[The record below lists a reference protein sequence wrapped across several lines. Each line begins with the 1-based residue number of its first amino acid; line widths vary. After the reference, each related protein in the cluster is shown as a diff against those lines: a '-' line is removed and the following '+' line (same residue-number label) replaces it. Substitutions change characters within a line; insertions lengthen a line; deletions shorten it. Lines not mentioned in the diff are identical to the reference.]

1 MLKRSN
7 KVAAGGPISESDQ
20 IRMIKSGAGAARPRK
35 SGPFR
40 DQNEKVRPAEARLR
54 LLTCEAPAWNV
65 APPPSDIDMPRP
77 MSD

>member
-7 KVAAGGPISESDQ
+7 NVAAGGPIGESDQ

-40 DQNEKVRPAEARLR
+40 DQNVNWIPAATYSASFAAALK
-54 LLTCEAPAWNV
+54 V
-65 APPPSDIDMPRP
+65 APPPRL
-77 MSD
+77 